1 MELVRRSSSK
11 ILAVLAVGSMVFV
24 LLCKT
29 KWLRFAGAVVYPALV
44 GFQALQ
50 RGYLSPS
57 GAFAA
62 WFVGFGSF
70 LGGFRCVVI
79 VLSFFISS
87 SILTKFK
94 DQIKAGMNGD
104 HKKGGQR
111 DWIQVNHS

>member
-1 MELVRRSSSK
+1 MELVGRSSSK
-11 ILAVLAVGSMVFV
+11 ILAVLAAASMVFV
-24 LLCKT
+24 LLCKI
-29 KWLRFAGAVVYPALV
+29 KWLRFAGAVLYPAVV

-57 GAFAA
+57 GALAA
-62 WFVGFGSF
+62 WFVGFGAF

-94 DQIKAGMNGD
+94 DRIKAAMNGD

-111 DWIQVNHS
+111 DWIQVSYT